1 MIVTGINPVDVLH
14 TGTHCG
20 PAGSGAPLVAGAQG
34 EQVLESDVDVET
46 VVEGGSVVTTV
57 DVDVA

>member
-1 MIVTGINPVDVLH
+1 MTGIRPVDVLQ

-20 PAGSGAPLVAGAQG
+20 PAGSGAPVEAGAHG
-34 EQVLESDVDVET
+34 EQVLDSDVDVET